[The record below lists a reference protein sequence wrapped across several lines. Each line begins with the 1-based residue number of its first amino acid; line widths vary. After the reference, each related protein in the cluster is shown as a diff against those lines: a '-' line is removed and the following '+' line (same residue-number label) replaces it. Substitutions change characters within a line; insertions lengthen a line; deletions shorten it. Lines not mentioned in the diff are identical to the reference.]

1 MLNVLSRVETP
12 QLVKLA
18 SGKVR
23 ESFRIDD
30 RSRLI
35 VVTDRISAF
44 DQVLETPIPKKGAV
58 LNGITN
64 WWFAETEDIIPNHL
78 IRQVDPNA
86 SLVREAVPLRVEVV
100 MRGYLT
106 GSMWRGYRVGNRVF
120 SGVEVRDGLTR
131 NQKFPEPL
139 LTPTTKEKVD
149 RPITPDEIVSTGLVD
164 SQLWEQAAS
173 VAKALF
179 ERGTRILDEKGIL
192 LVDTKYEFG
201 LVDGELILIDEIHTP
216 DSSRFWFR
224 EDWEKD
230 PTAAVELD
238 KEFVRQWLL
247 ANRTNAGLP
256 KRLPKE
262 VVAETTRRYLDVF
275 DRIVEE
281 PLSLGNASPSR
292 RLGRGLVTEGLM
304 KPGFVAVVMG
314 SKADLPFCERI
325 REALAPYPVHTE
337 LRVVSAHKNGEDLLP
352 LCAEY
357 NGSIEPGAIIAV
369 AGRSNGL
376 GGALAANLNL
386 PVISCPPFV
395 DKTDLMVNVNSS
407 LMMPSKAPAATVVD
421 PGNAAALA
429 LRCLNLPDLRIRFD
443 EEIAAMK
450 AGQRSADTEVRGR

>member
-1 MLNVLSRVETP
+1 MLNVLNRVETP

-86 SLVREAVPLRVEVV
+86 SLVREAVPLRVEVI

-106 GSMWRGYRVGNRVF
+106 GSMWRGYRVGNRIF
-120 SGVEVRDGLTR
+120 SGVEVGEGLTK

-139 LTPTTKEKVD
+139 LTPTTKEKTD
-149 RPITPDEIVSTGLVD
+149 RPITPEAIVSTGLVEGPM
-164 SQLWEQAAS
+164 WEQM
-173 VAKALF
+173 AKTARALF
-179 ERGTRILDEKGIL
+179 ARGTAILEKKGIL

-216 DSSRFWFR
+216 DSSRFWFK
-224 EDWEKD
+224 EDWEKN

-247 ANRTNAGLP
+247 ANRTDDGIP
-256 KRLPKE
+256 TRLPEE
-262 VVAETTRRYLDVF
+262 VISETTRRYLDVF

-304 KPGFVAVVMG
+304 KPGFVSIVMG
-314 SKADLPFCERI
+314 SKVDLPFCERI

-337 LRVVSAHKNGEDLLP
+337 LRVLSAHKNGEDLAAL
-352 LCAEY
+352 ATEY

-386 PVISCPPFV
+386 PVISCPPFA

-443 EEIAAMK
+443 DEIATMK
-450 AGQRSADTEVRGR
+450 AGQRAADTEVRGR